1 MTDCAVI
8 YARFSSSKQR
18 EESIEDQVRVCRE
31 YAEKHGLKVVKV
43 FKDEG
48 RSGTNVDHRPGFLRM
63 IAESKRGLWSKVI
76 IYKMDRFARSRYDS
90 VVYKEKLKAAG
101 VKVVAAAE
109 PIPDGPWGEFFEA
122 ISEINAAQYSVNLS
136 ENVTRGMEGN
146 ALKLKHNG
154 NRIFGYE
161 CGTDGYYH
169 VDEHEAE
176 AVRMIFALCG
186 EGKTKADI
194 ARKLNSLGYRTPRG
208 KEFSIEAISRALKT
222 EAYIGTYKWG
232 SVRKEDGMPAI
243 VSRDVWDEAHARMA
257 ARGRKRRGR
266 MNADYLLSGKV
277 FDEAGNQFESDCG
290 RGENGTTY
298 YYYRC
303 RKTRKAFR
311 RQDLEWKVTESCAQL
326 LTENPGIDERIAD
339 IVLYRQ
345 DTERSDESAA
355 LEALRAHISDVEK
368 EIDRAIDLALKTGAS
383 DAVAAKIKSLEAEKA
398 DLKAELAA
406 MESEAPAITREM
418 VLFLLYKMRKCEGP
432 RKIIGAFVDRVT
444 VMDDNSLLVQFI
456 LRKPSTCENKKPELL
471 EEEFGNNC
479 CGSPNLSLSELLHVA
494 KNTTVLPIPGGFGIL
509 FAA

>member
-1 MTDCAVI
+1 MTDSAVI

-31 YAEKHGLKVVKV
+31 YADAHDLKVVKV

-48 RSGTNVDHRPGFLRM
+48 RSGTNVEKRPGFLRM
-63 IAESKRGLWSKVI
+63 VSESKRGLWSKVI

-90 VVYKEKLKAAG
+90 VVYKEKLKRCG

-136 ENVTRGMEGN
+136 ENVSRGMEGN

-161 CGTDGYYH
+161 CGADGYYH

-176 AVRMIFALCG
+176 AVRMIFSMCVDG
-186 EGKTKADI
+186 ETKADI
-194 ARKLNSLGYRTPRG
+194 ARKLNAIGYRTPRG
-208 KEFSIEAISRALKT
+208 KEFSIEAVSRALKT
-222 EAYIGTYKWG
+222 EAYIGTYRWG
-232 SVRKEDGMPAI
+232 SVRKEGGMPAI
-243 VSRDVWDEAHARMA
+243 VTRKTWDEAHARLA

-290 RGENGTTY
+290 RGENGTVY

-303 RKTRKAFR
+303 RETKKAFR
-311 RQDLEWKVTESCAQL
+311 RADLEWKVTEACAQL
-326 LTENPGIDERIAD
+326 LTENPEIDERIAD
-339 IVLYRQ
+339 IVLARQ
-345 DTERSDESAA
+345 DMERKDDSAA
-355 LEALRAHISDVEK
+355 LDAMRRHISDVK
-368 EIDRAIDLALKTGAS
+368 HEIDRAIDLAVKTGAS
-383 DAVAAKIKSLEAEKA
+383 DAVAAKIKELEAEKA
-398 DLKAELAA
+398 DLEAELA
-406 MESEAPAITREM
+406 EAEADVPPVTRDM
-418 VLFLLYKMRKCEGP
+418 ILFMLYKMRKCEGP
-432 RKIIGAFVDRVT
+432 RKIISAFVDRVT

-456 LRKPSTCENKKPELL
+456 LRKPSTCGNKKPEPL
-471 EEEFGNNC
+471 EEEFGNIC
-479 CGSPNLSLSELLHVA
+479 SGRQNLSFAELLRCT
-494 KNTTVLPIPGGFGIL
+494 KDTTLLPIPGGFGIL